1 MGPAI
6 GELLAS
12 CVLGEASPDPQFHL
26 ARLDSEPPGGWH
38 QKWSD

>member
-12 CVLGEASPDPQFHL
+12 CVLDGAVPDPAFSL
-26 ARLDSEPPGGWH
+26 ARFAAPPADGW
-38 QKWSD
+38 QRKWS